1 MLGVLGDRMPGMTFC
16 QKVLS
21 RASGTSAN
29 PGDIVSAKIDLAMSH
44 ENSLLVMKAFREMGA
59 KKIWD
64 RNKVVVL
71 FDHRVPANTV
81 KTAEGHRAVREFA
94 KEAELPHFLDL
105 GEGICHQVIPEK
117 GFSLPGM
124 LIVGTD
130 SHTTTYG
137 AFGAFATGI
146 GATEMAAVW
155 ATGELWLRIPETIRV
170 RMIGALSKRVSSKD
184 AILHVIGDLGA
195 DGASYA
201 CVEFSGIVVDRMSI
215 ASRMVLSNMST
226 EMGAKTGVVFPDE
239 KTKEYLSTRASGK
252 WESVFSDPSAEV
264 KEEREYDLSGLTPQV
279 ARPHRVDDVVPIEE
293 VEGKSIDQA
302 FIGSCTNGR
311 LEDLQIARD
320 VLRGMRVADSVRFIV
335 APASRKIYMEA
346 VETGVLADIVRSG
359 GIVLNPGC
367 GPCLGA
373 HQGLLAAGER
383 CISTTNRNFRGR
395 MGSPEAEIYL
405 ASPATVAASALK
417 GQIADPREV

>member
-1 MLGVLGDRMPGMTFC
+1 MTFA

-21 RASGTSAN
+21 HASGRQIS
-29 PGDIVSAKIDLAMSH
+29 PGDIVIARIDLAMSH
-44 ENSLLVMKAFREMGA
+44 ENSQLVIKAFEEMGA
-59 KKIWD
+59 KGIWD
-64 RNKVVVL
+64 ASKVVIL

-81 KTAEGHRAVREFA
+81 KTAEGHKAVREFA
-94 KEAELPHFLDL
+94 REYGLPNFLDM
-105 GEGICHQVIPEK
+105 GEGICHQVLPEK
-117 GFSLPGM
+117 GFALPGT

-155 ATGELWLRIPETIRV
+155 ATGELWLRVPETIRV
-170 RMIGALSKRVSSKD
+170 RMDGAFQKHVSSKD

-195 DGASYA
+195 DGADYT
-201 CVEFSGIVVDRMSI
+201 CVEFAGGAVDRMSV

-226 EMGAKTGVVFPDE
+226 EMGAKAGVAFPDD
-239 KTKEYLSTRASGK
+239 KTSEWLSKRTTKK
-252 WESVFSDPSAEV
+252 WEAVLSDPSAEV
-264 KEEREYDLSGLTPQV
+264 KDVFEYDMSALGPQV
-279 ARPHRVDDVVPIEE
+279 ARPHCVDDVVPVED
-293 VEGKSIDQA
+293 VEGRPIDQA

-311 LEDLQIARD
+311 MEDLQAARNI
-320 VLRGMRVADSVRFIV
+320 LRGKKVADSVRLIV
-335 APASRKIYMEA
+335 VPASREVYLKALDSGI
-346 VETGVLADIVRSG
+346 LADLVRSG
-359 GIVLNPGC
+359 AVLVNPGC

-395 MGSPEAEIYL
+395 MGSPEAEVYL

-417 GQIADPREV
+417 GEIADPREV

>member
-1 MLGVLGDRMPGMTFC
+1 MPGMTFC

-155 ATGELWLRIPETIRV
+155 ATGELWLRTPETIRV

-346 VETGVLADIVRSG
+346 VETGVLADLVRSG

>member
-1 MLGVLGDRMPGMTFC
+1 MPGMTFC

-201 CVEFSGIVVDRMSI
+201 CVEFSGIMVDRMSI

-239 KTKEYLSTRASGK
+239 KTKEYLSARASGR

-320 VLRGMRVADSVRFIV
+320 VLRGMRVADSVRFII

-346 VETGVLADIVRSG
+346 AETGVLADLVRSG

-383 CISTTNRNFRGR
+383 CISTTNRNFMGR

>member
-346 VETGVLADIVRSG
+346 VETGVLTDLVRSG

>member
-1 MLGVLGDRMPGMTFC
+1 
-16 QKVLS
+16 
-21 RASGTSAN
+21 
-29 PGDIVSAKIDLAMSH
+29 
-44 ENSLLVMKAFREMGA
+44 
-59 KKIWD
+59 
-64 RNKVVVL
+64 
-71 FDHRVPANTV
+71 
-81 KTAEGHRAVREFA
+81 
-94 KEAELPHFLDL
+94 
-105 GEGICHQVIPEK
+105 
-117 GFSLPGM
+117 
-124 LIVGTD
+124 
-130 SHTTTYG
+130 
-137 AFGAFATGI
+137 
-146 GATEMAAVW
+146 
-155 ATGELWLRIPETIRV
+155 
-170 RMIGALSKRVSSKD
+170 
-184 AILHVIGDLGA
+184 
-195 DGASYA
+195 
-201 CVEFSGIVVDRMSI
+201 MSI

-239 KTKEYLSTRASGK
+239 KTKEYLSARASGR

-320 VLRGMRVADSVRFIV
+320 VLRGMRVADSVRFII

-346 VETGVLADIVRSG
+346 AETGVLADLVRSG

>member
-146 GATEMAAVW
+146 GATEMAVVW
-155 ATGELWLRIPETIRV
+155 ATGELWLRTPETIRV

-346 VETGVLADIVRSG
+346 VETGVLADLVRSG